1 MGNAALDD
9 RFIPTGYKQNLLSVS
24 KRCKT
29 TVMVCDES
37 KERRKVL
44 GRGSYEHR

>member
-9 RFIPTGYKQNLLSVS
+9 RFGTSRTLLSVS

-29 TVMVCDES
+29 TEMVSDGS